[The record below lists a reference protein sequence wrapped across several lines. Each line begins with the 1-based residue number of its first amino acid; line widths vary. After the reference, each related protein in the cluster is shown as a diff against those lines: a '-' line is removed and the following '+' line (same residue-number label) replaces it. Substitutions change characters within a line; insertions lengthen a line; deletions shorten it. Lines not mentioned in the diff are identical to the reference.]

1 VHRPSLAYSP
11 TRTPARSGMLAIP
24 LTSVPQSRGGGG
36 GKIGEVGGGN
46 GAGGGE
52 DDGNGGEEGGELT
65 LDGVL
70 MLGGLYVYVRVCVH
84 MSVCVCVCGVS

>member
-1 VHRPSLAYSP
+1 
-11 TRTPARSGMLAIP
+11 MLAIP
-24 LTSVPQSRGGGG
+24 LTSVPQARGGGG

-70 MLGGLYVYVRVCVH
+70 MLGGLYVCTCMCAYECVRVCI
-84 MSVCVCVCGVS
+84 GVS